1 MSIATMKN
9 IFKMMLVAVAAIGI
23 ASCSTEQ
30 EQFVVDS
37 VGTTTV
43 FEISMS
49 FDETRSQFNGLNDA
63 GTAYTSVFGGYEKF
77 HYSMVSTD
85 RVYSDQGNIE
95 PNAEFTGSL
104 IRPTITINGDPNNY
118 LGGTFRICSP
128 ASSAQASTNGFTI
141 AVPTKQVPLA
151 DSCDPA
157 AHIVYGECTMDG
169 STKLP
174 VLMEHYAAYG
184 CMTLN
189 RMDERLAEGERIR
202 NVIITINSHNY
213 TLDPSNVVDNVFW
226 FACEAEKPTAMKVT
240 VNTYADGDEEGKT
253 YAKTFDLTKNGG
265 SFTFNEG
272 EVAKFKVNMMGADV
286 EVSEAPVV
294 VADYLLTDIYY
305 TTRYNGGFYLYNDN
319 NEYIVIKL
327 HGDDFDPGTEYE
339 ADGYYRN
346 YYTHNSIKTGE
357 YSWSE
362 SATPAAGYFRINRYM
377 FDGNEV
383 TTFGEFVNTETAKLT
398 VELDENG
405 RYVIKL
411 FFELGYSDDFKITYD
426 IGYSEVVDEQLD
438 PMKSALGTPVPAVEI
453 DGTSATISWAAIENA
468 GSYYVWCSNGVAAQT
483 VTGTSATFE
492 GLTEGTH
499 YKVTVKALP
508 EEGSFLY
515 KESAEGVIE
524 FDVPYGEAVKL
535 ATPAIT
541 GTEVTDSTITVNWG
555 AVPNATNYYVTCG
568 DKSATV
574 ANTVTTYTFEGLDA
588 ETEYTI
594 SVVAKGDGLQY
605 TDSDADTTTATTD
618 VASGGGESGG
628 TVDMSGAKVTLTGFS
643 VGSLRFNLVKDD
655 VTIACNIKYSGYA
668 LPSTV
673 TVVAGTPSASG
684 ECGITIG
691 GTVPTSISGTIDI
704 PSVAIVAPYIYGN
717 AFVLNFVAD
726 GKTYT
731 GQSETVQLN

>member
-77 HYSMVSTD
+77 NYSMVSTD
-85 RVYSDQGNIE
+85 RVYSDQGYIE
-95 PNAEFTGSL
+95 PNAELTGSL
-104 IRPTITINGDPNNY
+104 IRPTITINSGSNDY
-118 LGGTFRICSP
+118 AGGTFRICSP
-128 ASSAQASTNGFTI
+128 ASSAQATLGGFTI
-141 AVPTKQVPLA
+141 AVPTKQVPLE

-240 VNTYADGDEEGKT
+240 VNTYAAGDEEGKT

-265 SFTFNEG
+265 SFTFNKG

-305 TTRYNGGFYLYNDN
+305 TTNYGGAFYLYNDN
-319 NEYIVIKL
+319 NEYVVIKL
-327 HGDDFDPGTEYE
+327 NGNDFEKGSESE
-339 ADGYYRN
+339 ADGSYLN

-357 YSWSE
+357 YTWSN
-362 SATPAAGYFRINRYM
+362 SSPAVGQFRINRYM

-383 TTFGEFVNTETAKLT
+383 TTFGEFVTPETAKLT
-398 VELDENG
+398 VGLDENG

-411 FFELGYSDDFKITYD
+411 FFELGYSEDFKITYD

-438 PMKSALGTPVPAVEI
+438 PMKATLATPVPAVEI
-453 DGTSATISWAAIENA
+453 DGTSATISWAAIDNA
-468 GSYYVWCSNGVAAQT
+468 DSYYVWCKDVVDDSAYKA
-483 VTGTSATFE
+483 TSITLD
-492 GLTEGTH
+492 GLTEGAH
-499 YKVTVKALP
+499 YKVTVRALP
-508 EEGSFLY
+508 QEGSFLY

-524 FDVPYGEAVKL
+524 FDVPSGEADKL
-535 ATPAIT
+535 ETPTISV
-541 GTEVTDSTITVNWG
+541 TEVTDSTVTVNWN
-555 AVPNATNYYVTCG
+555 ADTNATNYYVTCG
-568 DKSATV
+568 GKEATV

-605 TDSDADTTTATTD
+605 TDSDAATTTATTGA
-618 VASGGGESGG
+618 ASGGGAVDITGCTT
-628 TVDMSGAKVTLTGFS
+628 TV
-643 VGSLRFNLVKDD
+643 SLASNFFNLGLTMTKGDVKLYG
-655 VTIACNIKYSGYA
+655 VLSRA
-668 LPSTV
+668 LGTMS
-673 TVVAGTPSASG
+673 VAGTYAVVDGTNKTAMTFNNVKVNDADANNP
-684 ECGITIG
+684 T
-691 GTVPTSISGTIDI
+691 GTVVVSGTGPSYTVSVNIEIDG
-704 PSVAIVAPYIYGN
+704 V
-717 AFVLNFVAD
+717 
-726 GKTYT
+726 KYT
-731 GQSETVQLN
+731 GTTSFTLDM

>member
-23 ASCSTEQ
+23 TSCSTEQ

-77 HYSMVSTD
+77 NYTMRSTD
-85 RVYSDQGNIE
+85 GVYSSQGNIE

-104 IRPTITINGDPNNY
+104 IRPTITINGTPSNY
-118 LGGTFRICSP
+118 TGGTFRICSP
-128 ASSAQASTNGFTI
+128 ASSALASYNGFTI
-141 AVPTKQVPLA
+141 AVPAKQVPLA

-169 STKLP
+169 STNLP

-226 FACEAEKPTAMKVT
+226 FACEAEKPTTMKVT
-240 VNTYADGDEEGKT
+240 VNTYADGDEEGST

-265 SFTFNEG
+265 SFTFNKG
-272 EVAKFKVNMMGADV
+272 EVAKFKVNMMADDV
-286 EVSEAPVV
+286 DVSEAPVV

-319 NEYIVIKL
+319 NEYVVIKL
-327 HGDDFDPGTEYE
+327 NADDFDTGTEYE
-339 ADGYYRN
+339 ADGSYRN

-357 YSWSE
+357 YSWTE

-405 RYVIKL
+405 RYIIKL
-411 FFELGYSDDFKITYD
+411 FFELGYSADFKITYD

-438 PMKSALGTPVPAVEI
+438 PMKNALATPDPDVEI
-453 DGTSATISWAAIENA
+453 DGTSATISWAAIDNA
-468 GSYYVWCSNGVAAQT
+468 DSYYVWCSNGVVESAYKA
-483 VTGTSATFE
+483 TSITLD
-492 GLTEGTH
+492 GLTEGDS

-508 EEGSFLY
+508 EEGSSLY

-524 FDVPYGEAVKL
+524 FEI
-535 ATPAIT
+535 AT
-541 GTEVTDSTITVNWG
+541 
-555 AVPNATNYYVTCG
+555 
-568 DKSATV
+568 
-574 ANTVTTYTFEGLDA
+574 
-588 ETEYTI
+588 
-594 SVVAKGDGLQY
+594 
-605 TDSDADTTTATTD
+605 
-618 VASGGGESGG
+618 SGGGEGDGNVLTS
-628 TVDMSGAKVTLTGFS
+628 AKCFGSYLGMVPYYEFS
-643 VGSLRFNLVKDD
+643 SANGQNVLN
-655 VTIACNIKYSGYA
+655 VTIYQEPTRIYAYEYEYTSSINTLARNPNSYFTSGSNYSGNCTINGVSGIVIGTG
-668 LPSTV
+668 STINV
-673 TVVAGTPSASG
+673 TESSG
-684 ECGITIG
+684 YGQRHKIEFHIVTTG
-691 GTVPTSISGTIDI
+691 GQTHDFTFEGV
-704 PSVAIVAPYIYGN
+704 IVDAR
-717 AFVLNFVAD
+717 
-726 GKTYT
+726 
-731 GQSETVQLN
+731 